1 MILRDADYP
10 KKRGAMSKG
19 HPKGLYPLFFTEMWE
34 RLAFYLMLGI
44 LFLYCKDT
52 ERGGLAMTVKQS
64 AEILGTYL
72 AFVYFTPFIGGML
85 ADRYLGYRKAVL
97 IGGIFMAAGF
107 FSLGVRSEMMLYLG
121 LLLLCLGNGLFKPN
135 ISAMVGKLYAP
146 GDPRRDTGF
155 NIFYMGI
162 NIGAAASAILSAP
175 LRNLFSFNVAFA
187 AAGVG
192 LLIGVTI
199 LLFNWRK
206 LSVADVRPEPTPED
220 ITIGKIFM
228 VIIIPAAVFGI
239 GGYFLGLNIDVIAN
253 SIGPI
258 TFGFIIGMLPII
270 LYFGMLVKKSN
281 PEEKPGMSA
290 LIPVYVAGGAFFMI
304 LHLSGG
310 LMTFVA
316 ENNTDRQAEWIPEWA
331 GSFSQKAMPSYFTN
345 ADPELPRPAE
355 ESLIMV
361 AKKTESMFGARS
373 LDEAALDDI
382 LEQNPDIKAVEVLGD
397 EELKRLP
404 ANERAEYDRHLA
416 TGLIAKVFENGVVKI
431 SEGKDAHGLTVIS
444 VATEPETARPK
455 KSVVL
460 VREAEGLSFAV
471 IPVSRGTHDNV
482 YNDASDAR
490 VEKGKFV
497 GLVNAEMITALF
509 NPVFVV
515 LLTPLVVFFFA
526 WRLRRGKGISTA
538 RKIFYGMVITTIA
551 LCVMATGV
559 YNSGDGE
566 DKMSAMWIIVFYAV
580 ITFGELCLSPMGLSL
595 VTKLA
600 PKRLVGLMMGG
611 WFLSTAIGNKMS
623 GFISGLEPTT
633 RIFLT
638 LAGLILLVAG
648 FIFVL
653 LPRLDKAITKYG
665 A

>member
-1 MILRDADYP
+1 
-10 KKRGAMSKG
+10 
-19 HPKGLYPLFFTEMWE
+19 LYPLFFTEMWE

-72 AFVYFTPFIGGML
+72 AFVYFTPFLGGML

-97 IGGIFMAAGF
+97 IGGVFMAAGF
-107 FSLGVRSEMMLYLG
+107 FAMGVRSEMMLYLG

-135 ISAMVGKLYAP
+135 ISAMVGKLYKA
-146 GDPRRDTGF
+146 GDARRDAGF

-162 NIGAAASAILSAP
+162 NIGAAVSAILSAP
-175 LRNLFSFNVAFA
+175 LRNMFSFNAAFI

-199 LLFNWRK
+199 LLISWKR
-206 LSVADVRPEPTPED
+206 LAVADVRPEPTPD
-220 ITIGKIFM
+220 DVTIGKIFL
-228 VIIIPAAVFGI
+228 VIILPASAFGAV
-239 GGYFLGLNIDVIAN
+239 GYFVGINWEAIAG

-258 TFGFIIGMLPII
+258 TFAFIIGMLPII
-270 LYFGMLVKKSN
+270 FYFGMLVKKSN

-290 LIPVYVAGGAFFMI
+290 LMPVYLCGGAFFMI

-316 ENNTDRQAEWIPEWA
+316 ENNTNRQAEWIGNVPVLDNY
-331 GSFSQKAMPSYFTN
+331 SQKAMPSYYAN
-345 ADPELPRPAE
+345 AD
-355 ESLIMV
+355 ESLLRPDERTLLEVEENM
-361 AKKTESMFGARS
+361 ASMFGART
-373 LDEAALDDI
+373 LDTEA
-382 LEQNPDIKAVEVLGD
+382 LEQIEKDFPDVKIVVAGSAD
-397 EELKRLP
+397 YQDDWGRL
-404 ANERAEYDRHLA
+404 
-416 TGLIAKVFENGVVKI
+416 TAKVFEKGVVKV
-431 SEGKDAHGLTVIS
+431 EKTRDAHGLETIS
-444 VATEPETARPK
+444 VKTEPETAKPI
-455 KSVVL
+455 KSVAL
-460 VREAEGLSFAV
+460 IREIDGIQVPL
-471 IPVSRGTHDNV
+471 IPVSDEAFKAV
-482 YNDASDAR
+482 YTNA
-490 VEKGKFV
+490 GKERLPPGEMV

-515 LLTPLVVFFFA
+515 LLTPLVVAFFA
-526 WRLRRGKGISTA
+526 WRLRRKKEVSTA

-551 LCVMATGV
+551 LCIMAAGV
-559 YNSGDGE
+559 YFSNDGE
-566 DKMSAMWIIVFYAV
+566 DKMSAMWIIVFYGV

-633 RIFLT
+633 RIFLI

-648 FIFVL
+648 FIFLL
-653 LPRLDKAITKYG
+653 LPKLDKAIKKYG